1 MGLLVGTYWN
11 SCVEVCERAAGP
23 QWTVPALG
31 KGDLLVGGS
40 CHLPH
45 PVVKR
50 PKLDPLILNNHL
62 KIRSMPRDEQTLA
75 EPPPHSG
82 EILHSRRIK
91 LYSATIVNAIT
102 LSVLF
107 GVTAACPNECNGR
120 GFCNP
125 QRSQECICDAGFTG
139 VDCSLRVCPAGA
151 AWIDYAHAKVRRC
164 NIKAKY

>member
-1 MGLLVGTYWN
+1 MDCTGTGEGRPPGWRVLPSSTPRGEKAKARPSDPQQPFENQKYA
-11 SCVEVCERAAGP
+11 ERRADIGRA
-23 QWTVPALG
+23 
-31 KGDLLVGGS
+31 
-40 CHLPH
+40 
-45 PVVKR
+45 
-50 PKLDPLILNNHL
+50 
-62 KIRSMPRDEQTLA
+62 
-75 EPPPHSG
+75 PPHSS